1 MKETLNYIEENIIG
15 NYTQEGIK
23 AIINYLQKRYDEI
36 QKQIEEEYLY
46 DNYTGEELKKRL
58 EMLK

>member
-1 MKETLNYIEENIIG
+1 MDALTWVEKEIVGVYDNDTIQRIID
-15 NYTQEGIK
+15 YLIK
-23 AIINYLQKRYDEI
+23 RHEDVE
-36 QKQIEEEYLY
+36 KQIEEEYLY